1 MQNNMHRLVYILLS
15 SLYNLKTVLYQHLQN
30 YLILKNYLAQNT
42 DLPQFN
48 VSLINE
54 HLGVTTLLSIVPFK
68 TRQVGNL
75 PKEFDWRRV
84 EGDAHFTF

>member
-1 MQNNMHRLVYILLS
+1 MQNNMYRLVYILLS

-68 TRQVGNL
+68 TRQGI
-75 PKEFDWRRV
+75 
-84 EGDAHFTF
+84 